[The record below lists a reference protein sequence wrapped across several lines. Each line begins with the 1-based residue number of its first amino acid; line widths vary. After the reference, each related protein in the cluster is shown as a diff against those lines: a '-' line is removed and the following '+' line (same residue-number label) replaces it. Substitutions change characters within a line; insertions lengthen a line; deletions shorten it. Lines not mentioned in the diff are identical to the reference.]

1 MGNKTQKERLPGVN
15 VRQPLSLQIVIDFF
29 NVAEIDLVGILGVS
43 AVNLR
48 SAHVLVELM
57 PVPEHDKL

>member
-1 MGNKTQKERLPGVN
+1 MHVLFLHTKKLGNKTQKERLPGVN

-43 AVNLR
+43 AVNL
-48 SAHVLVELM
+48 
-57 PVPEHDKL
+57 